1 MPTRIPIYRDD
12 MFERMDKDKE
22 ELQNKLNLIKDDV
35 EFLIK
40 AFDKV
45 MKQLK
50 NK

>member
-12 MFERMDKDKE
+12 MFARMDEDKK
-22 ELQNKLNLIKDDV
+22 ELQDKLNLIKDDV

-45 MKQLK
+45 IKPLK